1 MAEEWNSS
9 FNLNSHDEEKSFSPI
24 FFQKTPLTDVYVDK
38 IKWITLKYINKKKNF
53 DSYLQ
58 IITEEQVFIYFSV
71 PNFKS

>member
-24 FFQKTPLTDVYVDK
+24 FFQKTPLTDVCVDK
-38 IKWITLKYINKKKNF
+38 IKWIILKYINEKNF

-58 IITEEQVFIYFSV
+58 IITEEQVFIYFSL